1 MIMNR
6 EYSSH
11 HPGTLVGGGN
21 AAEGSGPVDLLA
33 QADVGVGTER
43 EGTPMSSTAGGQTL
57 DAAAVLEGSA
67 EPARAAPAR
76 YGAGFWLITFVFV
89 TGMAFSTVPTP
100 LYSLYQVRDGFSTF
114 TITIVFAVYTVG
126 VLASLLLAGHLSDL
140 VGRRKVL
147 LAALA
152 LELAAAVLFMAVP
165 PLPVLIVARLTTG
178 LGVGML
184 APTATAH
191 LQELHHAYRPG
202 ASPQRFEIVSTAAN
216 IGGLGL
222 GPLIAGVLAQYLDA
236 PLRLPYLVFGVLLLI
251 SVGAVALTPE
261 TVEDRAATPAY
272 RPLRLSVGQSDTAGY
287 VGAAAAGVASFAVF
301 GLFTSLAPWFVGGTL
316 HNTSHALAGLIVFA
330 VFSAAAAAQLLSSR
344 LDASVRRS
352 TGLLA
357 QAAGLAL
364 LAVGMHAVSL
374 SLFLIGGIIASMGAG
389 ILFKSAVGAVAAIAG
404 AATRAEALAS
414 LFLISYLGMALPALG
429 VGVAMRYLSAT
440 VAVTWFSGVLLVLLA
455 AVGVLSHVSMN
466 GESRWNR
473 PKRTTSGSA
482 SGNIRAGAS
491 GRPELPLTAMP
502 ARPAPAKLGKRQ

>member
-1 MIMNR
+1 
-6 EYSSH
+6 
-11 HPGTLVGGGN
+11 
-21 AAEGSGPVDLLA
+21 
-33 QADVGVGTER
+33 
-43 EGTPMSSTAGGQTL
+43 
-57 DAAAVLEGSA
+57 
-67 EPARAAPAR
+67 
-76 YGAGFWLITFVFV
+76 
-89 TGMAFSTVPTP
+89 
-100 LYSLYQVRDGFSTF
+100 
-114 TITIVFAVYTVG
+114 
-126 VLASLLLAGHLSDL
+126 
-140 VGRRKVL
+140 
-147 LAALA
+147 
-152 LELAAAVLFMAVP
+152 
-165 PLPVLIVARLTTG
+165 
-178 LGVGML
+178 
-184 APTATAH
+184 
-191 LQELHHAYRPG
+191 
-202 ASPQRFEIVSTAAN
+202 
-216 IGGLGL
+216 
-222 GPLIAGVLAQYLDA
+222 
-236 PLRLPYLVFGVLLLI
+236 
-251 SVGAVALTPE
+251 
-261 TVEDRAATPAY
+261 
-272 RPLRLSVGQSDTAGY
+272 
-287 VGAAAAGVASFAVF
+287 
-301 GLFTSLAPWFVGGTL
+301 
-316 HNTSHALAGLIVFA
+316 
-330 VFSAAAAAQLLSSR
+330 
-344 LDASVRRS
+344 VRRS

>member
-455 AVGVLSHVSMN
+455 AVGVYSA
-466 GESRWNR
+466 
-473 PKRTTSGSA
+473 TS
-482 SGNIRAGAS
+482 
-491 GRPELPLTAMP
+491 
-502 ARPAPAKLGKRQ
+502 

>member
-100 LYSLYQVRDGFSTF
+100 LYQVRDGFSTF

-344 LDASVRRS
+344 LDASVRGS

-455 AVGVLSHVSMN
+455 AVGVYSA
-466 GESRWNR
+466 
-473 PKRTTSGSA
+473 TS
-482 SGNIRAGAS
+482 
-491 GRPELPLTAMP
+491 
-502 ARPAPAKLGKRQ
+502 